1 MHRAI
6 ALYSGG
12 LDSLLSIL
20 VIKEQKIE
28 VLAFKFLTGFVSPLK
43 EQDLVYSQK
52 FGFSIEEIDIRKK
65 FFPVLKNPK
74 HGYGR
79 NLNPCIDCKILM
91 LREAKE
97 LMYKYNASFIV
108 TGEVVFQRIMSQ
120 KIEQIL
126 HIEKEASLNGLIVRP
141 LSGKLIF
148 ATKPELDGIIDR
160 EMLYD
165 IWGRGRKK
173 QLLLAQ
179 KYGIHKIPQPSGGCL
194 LTDPLF
200 CKKIKDIITYDELT
214 IENVELLKIGRH
226 FRLSEKCKAIVGR
239 NEGENEILMKRK
251 GAALIHPLDFKGPV
265 ILILGEHSEKEID
278 KACAICVYYSKRKD
292 ALIVIRKNEEEK
304 IKNYNVISKS
314 EVVKYRI

>member
-28 VLAFKFLTGFVSPLK
+28 VIAFKFQTGFVLPLK

-65 FFPVLKNPK
+65 FFSVLKNPK
-74 HGYGR
+74 HGYGK

-91 LREAKE
+91 LKEAKE
-97 LMYKYNASFIV
+97 LMSKYNASFIV
-108 TGEVVFQRIMSQ
+108 TGEIVFQRLMSQ
-120 KIEQIL
+120 KREQIL
-126 HIEKEASLNGLIVRP
+126 HIENEASLKGLIVRP
-141 LSGKLIF
+141 LSGKLLS

-200 CKKIKDIITYDELT
+200 CKKVKDIITYDELT

-239 NEGENEILMKRK
+239 DEGENEILMNRK
-251 GAALIHPLDFKGPV
+251 GAVLIHPLDFKGPV

-278 KACAICVYYSKRKD
+278 KACEICVYYSKRKH
-292 ALIVIRKNEEEK
+292 ALIVTRKNEEEK
-304 IKNYNVISKS
+304 IKEYNAISEA

>member
-20 VIKEQKIE
+20 IIKEQKIE
-28 VLAFKFLTGFVSPLK
+28 VIALKFLTGFVSPLK
-43 EQDLVYSQK
+43 EQDIVYSQK

-65 FFPVLKNPK
+65 FFSVLQNPK
-74 HGYGR
+74 HGYGK

-97 LMYKYNASFIV
+97 LMSEYNASFIV
-108 TGEVVFQRIMSQ
+108 TGEIVSQRPMSQ
-120 KIEQIL
+120 KREQIL
-126 HIEKEASLNGLIVRP
+126 HIEKESSLKGLIVRP
-141 LSGKLIF
+141 LSGKLLS

-165 IWGRGRKK
+165 LWGRGRKR
-173 QLLLAQ
+173 QFLLAQ
-179 KYGIHKIPQPSGGCL
+179 KYGIEKIPQPSGGCL

-200 CKKIKDIITYDELT
+200 CKKVKDLIIYNELT

-239 NEGENEILMKRK
+239 DAQENEILLNRQR
-251 GAALIHPLDFKGPV
+251 GFFIYPADFKGPV
-265 ILILGEHSEKEID
+265 ILLSGEYSEEEID
-278 KACAICVYYSKRKD
+278 KAGSICLYYSKNKNVPM
-292 ALIVIRKNEEEK
+292 VIKNNGEEEK
-304 IKNYNVISKS
+304 KFFNIIS
-314 EVVKYRI
+314 EEEIVKYRI